1 MINLLPIFTSSDIVK
16 VFHGCDHD
24 ILWLQRDFGLYVVNC
39 FDTYHAA
46 KLLRYPAL
54 SLAHLLKYYCG
65 VILNKKYQLADW
77 RIRDLTPEMINY
89 AQSDTHYLLYIYDSI
104 RKDIFNHQGANG
116 IIAVLQSSQRTCLK
130 RYEKEYFYPH
140 GYLNLLNKKTS
151 NSLSLEQNLILGL
164 LWNWRDLIAR
174 KEDESVSYI
183 MSNSELVRIG
193 LRCPKS
199 ESEFYECGPFSE
211 YLSNTK
217 GMISH
222 LVHFICQEL
231 DIKMSA
237 PSRDVISL
245 NDIEAN
251 ISNIDVRHRA
261 GSSNASIEEVF
272 LEEPNEMLSNSL
284 RAITPESYSKPI
296 NVLSAQDGRYG
307 QVHRLQGCNTIKEIY
322 PTIRYRDMAMA
333 SPGAALYLAATSPI
347 SNFDDEKQLELH
359 SDMEWKQVSRD
370 QSLSSK
376 MTSLS
381 ALHGRPL
388 EGWHSISTK
397 N

>member
-1 MINLLPIFTSSDIVK
+1 MSNLLPIFTSPDIVK

-77 RIRDLTPEMINY
+77 RLRKLTDEMIHY
-89 AQSDTHYLLYIYDSI
+89 AQSDTHYLLYIYDNI
-104 RKDIFNHQGANG
+104 RKDIFHHQGING
-116 IIAVLQSSQRTCLK
+116 VIAVLQSSQRTCLK

-140 GYLNLLNKKTS
+140 GYLHLLNQRTS
-151 NSLSLEQNLILGL
+151 QSLTLEQNLILSL

-183 MSNSELVRIG
+183 MSNSELIRIG

-199 ESEFYECGPFSE
+199 ELEFHECGPFSE
-211 YLSNTK
+211 FLSSTK

-222 LVHFICQEL
+222 LVHFIGQEL
-231 DIKMSA
+231 GIKPSA
-237 PSRDVISL
+237 SSSNVL
-245 NDIEAN
+245 EAN
-251 ISNIDVRHRA
+251 ISDLDMRHRA

-272 LEEPNEMLSNSL
+272 LEDPNLMNSNSL
-284 RAITPESYSKPI
+284 RAITPDHFSKPI
-296 NVLSAQDGRYG
+296 HVLSAQDGRFG
-307 QVHRLQGCNTIKEIY
+307 QVHRLQGCNTIKEIH
-322 PTIRYRDMAMA
+322 PSIGNRDLAMA
-333 SPGAALYLAATSPI
+333 SPGADLFLASTTPI
-347 SNFDDEKQLELH
+347 SHFDDEKQQFELH
-359 SDMEWKQVSRD
+359 SEAEWKQVSHSFPL
-370 QSLSSK
+370 SLSSSPFL
-376 MTSLS
+376 TDLSLI
-381 ALHGRPL
+381 A
-388 EGWHSISTK
+388 
-397 N
+397 